1 MEFRQANGAR
11 QRADGYQ
18 RIGPITSVPQIL
30 AERGVDAAAVLSA
43 CGLAEDALDVADGAI
58 SFTTFVAL
66 IDRCTAAT
74 QCSHFGLL
82 IAEKASVERFG
93 VLGALFQSAGTML
106 EALSAFVSNHHRYAD
121 GDILYA
127 MTVGSEVTVGY
138 SLYHHH
144 GSAGARALTDIKLG
158 TACTIIR
165 QLSDLSPKEVLFSRE
180 PPVDI
185 TPYSRLF
192 RAPIR
197 FNAESSAL
205 IYDRKEFE
213 KSIPSANPVVHDML
227 KQRMAEY
234 WAAKSPDITRSMKRS
249 LFPQVLMGPINQSMA
264 AKAMAMTPRTLNR
277 RLKTEGTSFREQIA
291 MLHQDLGDQLLMH
304 TSIPI
309 TQISMALGYSAPS
322 IFTRACRRW
331 SGMTPS
337 ELRSQAR
344 HRATD
349 ASNG

>member
-1 MEFRQANGAR
+1 
-11 QRADGYQ
+11 
-18 RIGPITSVPQIL
+18 
-30 AERGVDAAAVLSA
+30 
-43 CGLAEDALDVADGAI
+43 
-58 SFTTFVAL
+58 
-66 IDRCTAAT
+66 
-74 QCSHFGLL
+74 L

-93 VLGALFQSAGTML
+93 VLGALIQSAGSMV

-127 MTVGSEVTVGY
+127 MTVGNEVTIGY

-144 GSAGARALTDIKLG
+144 GSAAALALTDIKLG
-158 TACTIIR
+158 TACTIVR
-165 QLSDLSPKEVLFSRE
+165 ELSDLSPKEVVFSRKA
-180 PPVDI
+180 PADI
-185 TPYSRLF
+185 APYSRLF

-205 IYDRKEFE
+205 IYDRVEFE
-213 KSIPSANPVVHDML
+213 KALPSANPVMHDML
-227 KQRMAEY
+227 KQRIAEY

-264 AKAMAMTPRTLNR
+264 AQAMAMTPRTLNR
-277 RLKTEGTSFREQIA
+277 RLKTEGTSFREQTD
-291 MLHQDLGDQLLMH
+291 MLRQDLGDQLLMH

-337 ELRSQAR
+337 ELRSKAR
-344 HRATD
+344 DRASD
-349 ASNG
+349 PFNG